1 MTHLCIAPS
10 QQNLHVSDSLLCS
23 SLQKNW
29 PALRRRARHLSMGDQ
44 ALADDLLAEASLKLL
59 LYKRKHQVDNGD
71 LTGLLF
77 VVLNHVFLDK
87 LRRERRE
94 QQFIEYSDF
103 SENDVAMKQIGTQ
116 TDSSE
121 RLELGQSLEQI
132 YQAFELLSAEQQQLF
147 RLKFEQ
153 NLSYAMIAEQLG
165 INQALARKRV
175 EILRRR
181 LRHLSE
187 L

>member
-1 MTHLCIAPS
+1 M
-10 QQNLHVSDSLLCS
+10 
-23 SLQKNW
+23 
-29 PALRRRARHLSMGDQ
+29 
-44 ALADDLLAEASLKLL
+44 
-59 LYKRKHQVDNGD
+59 
-71 LTGLLF
+71 
-77 VVLNHVFLDK
+77 DK

-94 QQFIEYSDF
+94 QQFIEYCDF

-132 YQAFELLSAEQQQLF
+132 YQAFELLSTEQQQLF

-181 LRHLSE
+181 LRNLSE